1 MDSFGYQGNLSTLTS
16 TGSGGLSA
24 STYVIAEQITSNT
37 YNASFF
43 ANQDEYNYPKHSVN
57 SKEIITKQ

>member
-16 TGSGGLSA
+16 TGGS
-24 STYVIAEQITSNT
+24 STYVIGKQITSNS
-37 YNASFF
+37 YNASAF
-43 ANQDEYNYPKHSVN
+43 ANQEQYNYPKHPVN

>member
-1 MDSFGYQGNLSTLTS
+1 LDSFGYQGNLSTLTS
-16 TGSGGLSA
+16 TGGS